1 MLIRSYRV
9 VDWQGSR
16 RRLNVMEAVSSVVAP
31 LLAAIVDPPPQ
42 VKRVAES
49 FQQFGDR
56 LVDRLPYLLGAVLFL
71 ILTVLVARA
80 VRRGVGRALR
90 RASTEPHVELLLAKL
105 AYFAVAAVGVLV
117 ALSILGVNLGVLV
130 GSLGLATVALGF
142 ALQDIV
148 SNLAAGVVLLLEHP
162 FTRGDHIAVDGTE
175 GTVEDIRVRATQ
187 LRSPDGERVLVPNK
201 LLFTNV
207 LTNSSATMRR
217 RVEVLLDLAYGQDAA
232 KARELL
238 LAAAAG
244 VDGVSDD
251 PPPRLLTEDLGE
263 NAVSLRLWFWVDPRA
278 HDVVRVRSAVLEATE
293 AALREVRL
301 LAVPAPPASAQPTAD
316 AHPPRA

>member
-1 MLIRSYRV
+1 MEAISSV
-9 VDWQGSR
+9 
-16 RRLNVMEAVSSVVAP
+16 RRL
-31 LLAAIVDPPPQ
+31 
-42 VKRVAES
+42 RES

-56 LVDRLPYLLGAVLFL
+56 LVGHLPELLAALLFL
-71 ILTVLVARA
+71 VVAVLVARV
-80 VRRGVGRALR
+80 VRRGVGKALR
-90 RASTEPHVELLLAKL
+90 RTSTEVHVEVLVAKL
-105 AYFAVAAVGVLV
+105 AYVAVMTVGVLV

-162 FTRGDHIAVDGTE
+162 FTRGDYIAVDGAE
-175 GTVEDIRVRATQ
+175 GTVEDIRVRATV
-187 LRSPDGERVLVPNK
+187 LRSPDGQRVLVPNK

-207 LTNSSATMRR
+207 LTNSSAAMRR
-217 RVEVLLDLAYGQDAA
+217 RVEMPVDLPYGQDAA
-232 KARELL
+232 RARELL

-263 NAVSLRLWFWVDPRA
+263 DAVSLRLWFWVDPRA
-278 HDVVRVRSAVLEATE
+278 HDVLRVRSAVLEATE
-293 AALREVRL
+293 AALREVGL
-301 LAVPAPPASAQPTAD
+301 LAVPAPPPPPAQPTAD
-316 AHPPRA
+316 AHPPRGQAGPANR